1 LVRLNI
7 EKMRKNRKE
16 KERVR
21 RKIKQVF
28 RHYNKDALFEEEIY
42 EYFMKN
48 GLNKNEIKNLL
59 EDALAYDIIDI
70 GLTTLIEK
78 EEIKTLEEIK
88 TKKVYIL
95 KENLSTI

>member
-1 LVRLNI
+1 
-7 EKMRKNRKE
+7 
-16 KERVR
+16 
-21 RKIKQVF
+21 
-28 RHYNKDALFEEEIY
+28 LFEEEIY
-42 EYFMKN
+42 EYFIKN

-59 EDALAYDIIDI
+59 EDALAYDIVDI

-95 KENLSTI
+95 KENLSIN

>member
-1 LVRLNI
+1 
-7 EKMRKNRKE
+7 M
-16 KERVR
+16 
-21 RKIKQVF
+21 
-28 RHYNKDALFEEEIY
+28 FEEEIY
-42 EYFMKN
+42 EYFIKN

-59 EDALAYDIIDI
+59 EDALAYDIVDI

-95 KENLSTI
+95 KENLSIN